1 MVVAIAPWSVILFF
15 SFAFTV
21 LIIYQ
26 EHSSS
31 TRYKGAFGATG

>member
-1 MVVAIAPWSVILFF
+1 MVVAIAPWSVDFF
-15 SFAFTV
+15 LFAFTV